1 MDNGHV
7 EESKLYNKKR
17 MGVKD
22 KKREYM
28 VINGCKKKRKKLE
41 KEKKSD
47 WGRRSI

>member
-28 VINGCKKKRKKLE
+28 VINGVVK
-41 KEKKSD
+41 KEKKI
-47 WGRRSI
+47 GER